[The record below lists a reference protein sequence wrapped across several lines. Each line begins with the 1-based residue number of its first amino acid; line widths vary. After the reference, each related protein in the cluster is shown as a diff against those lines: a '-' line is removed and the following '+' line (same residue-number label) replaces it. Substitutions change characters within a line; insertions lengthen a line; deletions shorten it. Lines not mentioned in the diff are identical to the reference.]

1 MALPWTPVLPVR
13 TDRLLLRA
21 HTPADLDD
29 LVQFHSDPEV
39 VRYLPW
45 PIRSVDETRFALL
58 AKVAQGRVDAE
69 GQWLVLAMQLANTAD
84 EGRPGQVIGEVVLK
98 CETETQGELGFA
110 LHAGFHRKGLGFE
123 AAHAMLSLAFGEFGL
138 HRVTATLDARNAGS
152 AALLGKL
159 GMSLGPVVPDRP
171 FKGERVDEL
180 HYAIDA
186 ADFS

>member
-1 MALPWTPVLPVR
+1 MALPWTPVLPIR

-29 LVQFHSDPEV
+29 LLQFHSDPEV

-58 AKVAQGRVDAE
+58 AKVPQGRVDTE
-69 GQWLVLAMQLANTAD
+69 GQWLVLAMQLADT
-84 EGRPGQVIGEVVLK
+84 GQVIGEVVLK
-98 CETETQGELGFA
+98 CESETQGEVGFA
-110 LHAGFHRKGLGFE
+110 LHSGFQRAGYGFE
-123 AAHAMLSLAFGEFGL
+123 AAHTMLSLGFGELGL
-138 HRVTATLDARNAGS
+138 HRITATLDARNAAS

-159 GMSLGPVVPDRP
+159 GMSMGPVVPDRP

-186 ADFS
+186 ADFA

>member
-1 MALPWTPVLPVR
+1 MALPWTPVLPIR

-29 LVQFHSDPEV
+29 LLQFHSDPEV

-58 AKVAQGRVDAE
+58 AKVPQGRVDTE
-69 GQWLVLAMQLANTAD
+69 GQWLVLALQLADT
-84 EGRPGQVIGEVVLK
+84 GQVIGEVVLK
-98 CETETQGELGFA
+98 CESETQGEVGFA
-110 LHAGFHRKGLGFE
+110 LHSGFQRAGYGFE
-123 AAHAMLSLAFGEFGL
+123 AAHTMLSLGFGELGL
-138 HRVTATLDARNAGS
+138 HRITATLDARNAAS

-159 GMSLGPVVPDRP
+159 GMSMGPVVPDRP

-186 ADFS
+186 ADFA

>member
-1 MALPWTPVLPVR
+1 MALPWTPALPIR
-13 TDRLLLRA
+13 TPRLVLRA
-21 HTPADLDD
+21 HTADDLDD

-45 PIRSVDETRFALL
+45 PIRSVDETRFALN
-58 AKVAQGRVDAE
+58 AKLPQGRVDSA
-69 GQWLVLAMQLANTAD
+69 GHWLVLAIQLADT
-84 EGRPGQVIGEVVLK
+84 GQVIGEVVLK
-98 CETETQGELGFA
+98 CESETQGELGFA
-110 LHAGFHRKGLGFE
+110 LHAGFHRAGYGFE
-123 AAHAMLSLAFGEFGL
+123 AAHAVLSLAFGEFGL

-159 GMSLGPVVPDRP
+159 GMTPGPVVPDRP

-180 HYAIDA
+180 HYAMDA

>member
-1 MALPWTPVLPVR
+1 MALPWTPVLPIR

-29 LVQFHSDPEV
+29 LLQFHSDPEV

-58 AKVAQGRVDAE
+58 AKVPQGRVDTE
-69 GQWLVLAMQLANTAD
+69 GQWLVLALQVAD
-84 EGRPGQVIGEVVLK
+84 TGQVIGEVVLK
-98 CETETQGELGFA
+98 CESETQGEVGFA
-110 LHAGFHRKGLGFE
+110 LHSGFQRAGYGFE
-123 AAHAMLSLAFGEFGL
+123 AAHTMLSLGFGELGL
-138 HRVTATLDARNAGS
+138 HRITATLDARNAAS

-159 GMSLGPVVPDRP
+159 GMSMGPVVPDRP

-186 ADFS
+186 ADFA